1 MKIKEL
7 RKKLKKLKE
16 ERYSLV
22 KKARKI
28 LDTADEEDRSLETDE
43 NSKYEKINEEI
54 DDYSEKIQKYQRQL
68 ELEEEMNSLEGSEGK
83 EGGKQKGNKTSEFRD
98 MLDRFSTLTRKERNK
113 IRETDGYR
121 DVFNKFLER
130 GTNALNEKEYRA
142 MQADDDVGGGY
153 LKAPKQMV
161 SELLKDVDD
170 RAYIRQLATVYQ
182 LETAASLGV
191 PSLDDDLDDA
201 DWTSE
206 LKTGSTDDMD
216 FGERELNP
224 HALAK
229 RVKVS
234 NKLLRVATQDPEA
247 LVRARLAY
255 KFGITEEKGFLTGN
269 GAQQPLGIFT
279 ASDDGISTSRDVSED
294 METTSITADGLI
306 NAKYSLKSAYQS
318 NARWMFHRDGVKQI
332 RKLKDGN
339 GQYLWSPGISAA
351 EGDMI
356 LDLPFV
362 MSEYVPNAFTS
373 GNYVGAVGDFSYYWI
388 AEALDMRIQR
398 LVELYAETNQTGYIG
413 RMEVDGMPV
422 LEEAFTRV
430 TLA

>member
-68 ELEEEMNSLEGSEGK
+68 ELEEEMNSLEGSEGE

-121 DVFNKFLER
+121 DTFNKFLER
-130 GTNALNEKEYRA
+130 GTNALNENEYRA

-153 LKAPKQMV
+153 LKAPKEMV

-170 RAYIRQLATVYQ
+170 RAFIRQLATVYQ
-182 LETAASLGV
+182 LETATSLGV

-332 RKLKDGN
+332 RKLKDDN

-373 GNYVGAVGDFSYYWI
+373 ENYVGAVGDFSYYWI

>member
-1 MKIKEL
+1 
-7 RKKLKKLKE
+7 
-16 ERYSLV
+16 
-22 KKARKI
+22 
-28 LDTADEEDRSLETDE
+28 
-43 NSKYEKINEEI
+43 
-54 DDYSEKIQKYQRQL
+54 
-68 ELEEEMNSLEGSEGK
+68 
-83 EGGKQKGNKTSEFRD
+83 
-98 MLDRFSTLTRKERNK
+98 
-113 IRETDGYR
+113 
-121 DVFNKFLER
+121 
-130 GTNALNEKEYRA
+130 
-142 MQADDDVGGGY
+142 
-153 LKAPKQMV
+153 MV

-170 RAYIRQLATVYQ
+170 RAFIRQLATVYQ
-182 LETAASLGV
+182 LETATSLGV

-332 RKLKDGN
+332 RKLKDDN